1 MKPFPVL
8 LLFGLD
14 DRTLPV
20 DAEVTRHMIVRA
32 EQVLHEGGWRVGVS
46 EVTDDLEA
54 ALAPFAPAEWLV
66 FNLCEGSPGQPFYYA
81 RVARELERRGY
92 AYTGCDA
99 DVLHQ
104 TQFKPL
110 MKRML
115 EAHDLPTPRW
125 TAVEKAE
132 DLSFDLF
139 PALVKPAGE
148 HCSFGIT
155 RESVVFTLAEAR
167 AQAAILMERY
177 PGGAIIEEF
186 LDGEEYGISLWG
198 DQQDLEVFGISVI
211 RYDALP
217 DLRDRLCTFDAKWL
231 PETEAY
237 QKTMPTCPA
246 PLSPALKGELEALAC
261 RAHVACGVRDYGR
274 IDIRMQGDRA
284 MVLDVNGN
292 CALSENSG
300 FVDTARIAGWDY
312 ATVLDRLVSIAASR
326 ASALPAGTRLQAQRQ
341 IQTP

>member
-1 MKPFPVL
+1 MKPYPVL

-14 DRTLPV
+14 SQTLPV
-20 DAEVTRHMIVRA
+20 DAEVTRHMIARA
-32 EQVLHEGGWRVGVS
+32 EQVLRERAWRVAAS
-46 EVTDDLEA
+46 EVTDDLDA

-66 FNLCEGSPGQPFYYA
+66 FNLCEGSPNQPFYYA
-81 RVARELERRGY
+81 SVARELERRGF

-99 DVLHQ
+99 DALHR
-104 TQFKPL
+104 TQFKPM

-115 EAHDLPTPRW
+115 EARRLPTPRW
-125 TAVEKAE
+125 TAVECVE
-132 DLSFDLF
+132 ELSFDLF

-167 AQAAILMERY
+167 AQAATVMEQY

-198 DQQDLEVFGISVI
+198 NHEDLEVFGISVI

-246 PLSPALKGELEALAC
+246 PLSPALKDELEVLAC
-261 RAHVACGVRDYGR
+261 RAHIACGVRDYSR
-274 IDIRMQGDRA
+274 IDIRMQDRRP

-300 FVDTARIAGWDY
+300 FVETARIAGWDY
-312 ATVLDRLVSIAASR
+312 ATLLDRLVSMAASR
-326 ASALPAGTRLQAQRQ
+326 ASALPAGTRIEARPQ